1 MIYFAPSTVSHAN
14 CSYTILEEIIIH
26 PKSKKNMSKINQN
39 SENLWDAVSD
49 TIRSIETSID
59 IQFLTTDLY
68 DVKYI
73 YLSK

>member
-1 MIYFAPSTVSHAN
+1 
-14 CSYTILEEIIIH
+14 
-26 PKSKKNMSKINQN
+26 MSKINQN